1 MSNSDVFGS
10 PMVLPGVRPAS
21 PFGAAVKPS
30 LVHKVVNTAAGIA
43 QQVFGPTAR
52 RMRIRRTVV
61 QLSALEDHMLRDI
74 GLDRSSIISTAYEV
88 EEQMHD
94 HRGRAHSLWR

>member
-21 PFGAAVKPS
+21 PFGEAVKPS
-30 LVHKVVNTAAGIA
+30 LVQKVVNAAAEIA
-43 QQVFGPTAR
+43 QQMVGPFAR
-52 RMRIRRTVV
+52 RMRVRKTIV

-74 GLDRSSIISTAYEV
+74 GLNRSSIISTAHEV
-88 EEQMHD
+88 EEQLHG
-94 HRGRAHSLWR
+94 HRGRVHSLWR